1 METINPFASDEFKKH
16 IMESEG
22 ISPSSSPDD
31 MEILE
36 PEDLGDENKEFKD
49 IIKNTPKIPKGVK
62 NVILDASA
70 LSKNEKEAKATE
82 LNLALSD
89 VLSRYNKEYGTSLSV
104 DFSSMSR
111 TMVAVSDPKSRRIL
125 ELYLSEIFQ
134 SIRPVLILQ
143 MISKLTL
150 AIDYILDPE
159 RMFGGELQLTDI
171 WISIEKIMQ
180 YIQQLE
186 AMKDEIL
193 IKGADLELKKLG
205 DQDRSQEIG
214 DLDQNEV
221 VRDFMKMF
229 KKDNGLS
236 E

>member
-1 METINPFASDEFKKH
+1 MNVVNPFSSDDFKKQ
-16 IMESEG
+16 ILEQEG
-22 ISPSSSPDD
+22 LGNSSSDD
-31 MEILE
+31 YEILE
-36 PEDLGDENKEFKD
+36 PTDENTEFRK
-49 IIKNTPKIPKGVK
+49 IISSAPKIPKGVK

-82 LNLALSD
+82 LNLALND
-89 VLSRYNKEYGTSLSV
+89 VLTQYNKKYNANLQI

-134 SIRPVLILQ
+134 SIRPVLILH

-171 WISIEKIMQ
+171 WVSIEKIMQ

-186 AMKDEIL
+186 SMKEEIL
-193 IKGADLELKKLG
+193 IKGADLELKK
-205 DQDRSQEIG
+205 IG
-214 DLDQNEV
+214 DTSDTSGMGDLEKNEV
-221 VRDFMKMF
+221 VNDFMKMF
-229 KKDNGLS
+229 KKDNGIQD
-236 E
+236 

>member
-1 METINPFASDEFKKH
+1 
-16 IMESEG
+16 
-22 ISPSSSPDD
+22 
-31 MEILE
+31 
-36 PEDLGDENKEFKD
+36 
-49 IIKNTPKIPKGVK
+49 
-62 NVILDASA
+62 
-70 LSKNEKEAKATE
+70 
-82 LNLALSD
+82 
-89 VLSRYNKEYGTSLSV
+89 
-104 DFSSMSR
+104 
-111 TMVAVSDPKSRRIL
+111 
-125 ELYLSEIFQ
+125 
-134 SIRPVLILQ
+134 
-143 MISKLTL
+143 
-150 AIDYILDPE
+150 
-159 RMFGGELQLTDI
+159 
-171 WISIEKIMQ
+171 MQ

>member
-1 METINPFASDEFKKH
+1 MNVVNPFSSDEFKKQ
-16 IMESEG
+16 ILEQEG
-22 ISPSSSPDD
+22 LDTSTSD
-31 MEILE
+31 EYVILE
-36 PEDLGDENKEFKD
+36 PTDENTEFKK
-49 IIKNTPKIPKGVK
+49 IVSSAPKIPRGVK

-70 LSKNEKEAKATE
+70 LSKNDKEAKATE
-82 LNLALSD
+82 LNLALND
-89 VLSRYNKEYGTSLSV
+89 VLSRYNKEYGTSLQI

-111 TMVAVSDPKSRRIL
+111 TMVACSDPKSRRIL

-134 SIRPVLILQ
+134 SIRPILILH

-150 AIDYILDPE
+150 AIDYILDAE

-171 WISIEKIMQ
+171 WVSIEKIMQ

-186 AMKDEIL
+186 TMKEEIL

-205 DQDRSQEIG
+205 DIDNSNGIG
-214 DLDQNEV
+214 DLDKNEV
-221 VRDFMKMF
+221 VQDFMKMF
-229 KKDNGLS
+229 KRDNGIQ